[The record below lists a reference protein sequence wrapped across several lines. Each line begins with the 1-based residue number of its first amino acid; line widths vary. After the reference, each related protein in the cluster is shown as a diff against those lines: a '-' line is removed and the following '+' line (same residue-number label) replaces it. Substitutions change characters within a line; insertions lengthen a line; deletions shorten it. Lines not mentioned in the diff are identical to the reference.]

1 MKSFAH
7 YLSQSLTTE
16 GAIRTAIFLDGPLQ
30 GQRVFWIGEAITWS
44 QPKFTD
50 HWQSVWSHLLTAQPG
65 QRLTL
70 PDVAALKLDLDLSGS
85 SLFVEQLESPPQL
98 MILGG
103 GHVSLPLSQ
112 IGKLLGFQVTVVDD
126 RPEFATRERFTQA
139 NQVICADFAAAF
151 DQIPALKSAY
161 YVLVTRGHAADA
173 VCATQILRRPFHYLG
188 MIGSRG
194 KVALTRDKLRE
205 QGFTDQ
211 ELDRMH
217 APIGF
222 KLGGERPAEIAVSIA
237 AELTQ
242 VRNQVRVTELSTALQ
257 QHLADMAAPTI
268 LVTIIGKAGSSPRGA
283 GSRMLVGSKGLICET
298 IGGGAV
304 EQAAIEQAR
313 NMLDREERFSIQ
325 DYDLSH
331 AESATLGMICGGAVQ
346 VIFER
351 LD

>member
-1 MKSFAH
+1 MKSFAP
-7 YLSQSLTTE
+7 YLSEALLSE
-16 GAIRTAIFLDGPLQ
+16 GVIRTAIGLDGPLQ
-30 GQRVFWIGEAITWS
+30 GQRVFWRNETLTWS
-44 QPKFTD
+44 DPSTAEI
-50 HWQSVWSHLLTAQPG
+50 WQLILPYLFTAQPG

-70 PDVAALKLDLDLSGS
+70 PEVADKRLGQLLSGS
-85 SLFVEQLESPPQL
+85 SLFVEQLESPPHL
-98 MILGG
+98 VILGG

-126 RPEFATRERFTQA
+126 RPEFASRERFTQA

-151 DQIPALKSAY
+151 DQIPPLKSAF

-173 VCATQILRRPFHYLG
+173 VCAAQILRRPFHYLG

-257 QHLADMAAPTI
+257 QHLADLKAPTI

-313 NMLDREERFSIQ
+313 NMLDREERFMIQ
-325 DYDLSH
+325 DYDLSR